1 MDTKVTF
8 RIYKQL
14 KEEASRI
21 YESIGLDFSS
31 ALNLFLKQTVI
42 ENRLPLNL

>member
-8 RIYKQL
+8 RTDKQL

-42 ENRLPLNL
+42 ENRLPLN